1 MEQFIGCDAHK
12 KFSVF
17 VAVNE
22 KGQAGE
28 ALRVNHERPLYREFL
43 ARLPPVRRSQ
53 WKPAVAT
60 VGWSMRWRGRGTTP
74 SYAIRTRQSGAWGLP
89 TRRTSSMRKDW
100 RSFCETEHCRKCGF
114 RPAI

>member
-28 ALRVNHERPLYREFL
+28 AFRVVHDREVFREFL
-43 ARLPPVRRSQ
+43 L
-53 WKPAVAT
+53 
-60 VGWSMRWRGRGTTP
+60 TTP
-74 SYAIRTRQSGAWGLP
+74 SSFIDRG
-89 TRRTSSMRKDW
+89 
-100 RSFCETEHCRKCGF
+100 RSE
-114 RPAI
+114 

>member
-28 ALRVNHERPLYREFL
+28 ALRVAHDRELYREFL
-43 ARLPPVRRSQ
+43 SATATALDHRSGS
-53 WKPAVAT
+53 K
-60 VGWSMRWRGRGTTP
+60 R
-74 SYAIRTRQSGAWGLP
+74 
-89 TRRTSSMRKDW
+89 
-100 RSFCETEHCRKCGF
+100 
-114 RPAI
+114 